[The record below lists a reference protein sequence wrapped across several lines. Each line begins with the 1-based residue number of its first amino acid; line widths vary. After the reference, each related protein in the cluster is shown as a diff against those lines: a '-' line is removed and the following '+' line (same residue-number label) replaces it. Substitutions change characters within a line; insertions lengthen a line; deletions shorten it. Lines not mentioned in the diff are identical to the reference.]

1 MVTKETNGR
10 PANKLEHSDEDGSL
24 EEESKTMESFLANKS
39 TKATHDIHTVT
50 WCMTTADLSQQQ
62 LTVAGVLVNVI
73 LVFRQLR
80 LIDSEDNHC
89 WLLEACQLYQYT

>member
-62 LTVAGVLVNVI
+62 LTVAGVL
-73 LVFRQLR
+73 
-80 LIDSEDNHC
+80 D
-89 WLLEACQLYQYT
+89 LEVT